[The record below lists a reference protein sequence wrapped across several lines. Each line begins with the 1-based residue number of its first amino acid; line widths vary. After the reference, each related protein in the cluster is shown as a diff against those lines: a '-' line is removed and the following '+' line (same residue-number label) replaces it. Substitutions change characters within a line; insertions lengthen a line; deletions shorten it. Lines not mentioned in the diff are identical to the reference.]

1 MPDFNTDDERWNA
14 ILKHDSQTDG
24 AFWYGV
30 KTTGI
35 YCRPTCPSRRPKREN
50 AVYFATPAEAEQ
62 AGFRPCKRCAPD
74 QISHVAR
81 AVLEVRGRIEAGEVG
96 TTLTDFAASVGVS
109 PFHLQRAFKAQFGIS
124 PKQYAMQRRT
134 SLLKQELRQAP
145 TVSRAIYE
153 AGHESAAS
161 AYARSTDQLGMK
173 PGEYRRAGA
182 GQYIRFCVTES
193 PLGDLLVAATDRG
206 LCGVRLGQRTE
217 LLAELEREYP
227 KAALIEA
234 PDTLTAE
241 IQAIQDY
248 LAGQPLPSLPTD
260 APGTDFQKRVWAVLS
275 TIPAG
280 ETRTYAQ
287 IAELIGEPN
296 AVRAVARACAAN
308 PVALII
314 PCHRVVRKGGAL
326 SGYRWGAERKQALLD
341 LELKIEQ
348 GAES

>member
-1 MPDFNTDDERWNA
+1 MPDFDTDDDRWNA
-14 ILKHDSQTDG
+14 ILTHDSQADG

-35 YCRPTCPSRRPKREN
+35 YCRPACPSRRPRPEN
-50 AVYFATPAEAEQ
+50 VHYFGTPAEAEQ
-62 AGFRPCKRCAPD
+62 AGFRPCKRCTPD
-74 QISHVAR
+74 QLGRITQ
-81 AVLEVRGRIEAGEVG
+81 AVLEVKRRLDAGEVS
-96 TTLTDFAASVGVS
+96 TTLTTFAAAVGVS

-134 SLLKQELRQAP
+134 TLLKQELRQAP

-153 AGHESAAS
+153 AGHEAAAT

-182 GQYIRFCVTES
+182 GQHIRFCVTES

-206 LCGVRLGQRTE
+206 LCSVRLGERKE
-217 LLAELEREYP
+217 LRADLEREYP
-227 KAALIEA
+227 KAALSEA
-234 PDTLTAE
+234 PDSLQTE
-241 IQAIQDY
+241 VQAIQDY

-260 APGTDFQKRVWAVLS
+260 APGTEFQKRVWAVLS
-275 TIPAG
+275 EIPTG
-280 ETRTYAQ
+280 ETRTYAE
-287 IAELIGEPN
+287 IAELLGQPN
-296 AVRAVARACAAN
+296 AVRAVARACATN
-308 PVALII
+308 PVALVV

-341 LELKIEQ
+341 LERLKTEQ
-348 GAES
+348 GAE